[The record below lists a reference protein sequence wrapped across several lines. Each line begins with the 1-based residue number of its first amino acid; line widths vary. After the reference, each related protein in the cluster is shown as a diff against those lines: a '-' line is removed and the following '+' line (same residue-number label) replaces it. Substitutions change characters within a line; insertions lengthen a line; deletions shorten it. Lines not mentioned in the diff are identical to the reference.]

1 MKKASTKFRWIMW
14 AVLIGGGIV
23 LSLLTDFYLRKSGFH
38 ASFGIIGRAIG
49 LILIVLSMII
59 SRNTGKTL
67 AKYGRKGNIP
77 KLETNVLVRNGVY
90 SCMRHP
96 MHLGLMLMP
105 FGIAF
110 LMNSFSYVCIYA
122 PLTTIVIL
130 VMIKTIEEKEALAK
144 FGISYE
150 KYMREVPAFNFSPQ
164 CIKKLF
170 QCCK

>member
-1 MKKASTKFRWIMW
+1 MKTNLKFRWIMW
-14 AVLIGGGIV
+14 AVLIGGGIA
-23 LSLLTDFYLRKSGFH
+23 LSLISDSLLIKFGFH
-38 ASFGIIGRAIG
+38 ISFGVAGRAVG
-49 LILIVLSMII
+49 LILIILSMII

-67 AKYGRKGNIP
+67 AKYGRKGNLP

-122 PLTTIVIL
+122 PFTTVAIL
-130 VMIKTIEEKEALAK
+130 IMIKAIEEKEAIAK
-144 FGISYE
+144 FGHSYE
-150 KYMREVPAFNFSPQ
+150 KYMKEVSAFNFSPD
-164 CIKKLF
+164 CMKKLF
-170 QCCK
+170 RCCKQ